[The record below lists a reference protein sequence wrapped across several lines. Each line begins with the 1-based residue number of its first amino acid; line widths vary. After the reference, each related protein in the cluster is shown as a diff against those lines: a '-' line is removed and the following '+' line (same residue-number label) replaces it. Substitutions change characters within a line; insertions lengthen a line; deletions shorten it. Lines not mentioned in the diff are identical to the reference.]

1 MHLGLSLIS
10 ETSPHTRGE
19 HMTDIYTNDRLRNI
33 PAYAGRTD
41 AHLPEDG
48 SLQKHPR
55 IRGENTDIHKT
66 KDVTMETSPHTR
78 GERIGHGT
86 TKERRRN
93 IPAYAGR
100 TGFRL
105 GRGRQCGKHPRIR
118 GENLCI
124 TRTAA
129 GIAETSPHTR
139 GERERP

>member
-55 IRGENTDIHKT
+55 IRGENQGNDFMKA
-66 KDVTMETSPHTR
+66 MLEETSPHTR
-78 GERIGHGT
+78 GELISSIVICDFVG
-86 TKERRRN
+86 N

-100 TGFRL
+100 TCHQL
-105 GRGRQCGKHPRIR
+105 IVLLSIWKHPRIR
-118 GENLCI
+118 GEN
-124 TRTAA
+124 
-129 GIAETSPHTR
+129 SKN
-139 GERERP
+139 